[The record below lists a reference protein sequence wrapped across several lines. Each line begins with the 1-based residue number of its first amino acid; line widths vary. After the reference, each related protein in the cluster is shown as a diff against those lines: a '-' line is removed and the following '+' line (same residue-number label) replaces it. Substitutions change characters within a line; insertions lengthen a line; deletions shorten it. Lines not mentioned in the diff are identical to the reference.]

1 MNKNIITLLA
11 QKIKEY
17 RFGKIR
23 SAVSVLL
30 IITVACGTIFSLR
43 KPAITMTGDIH
54 FHTEECYDWD
64 AHPSE
69 WVDYLFCTADRL
81 GIHQHTNSCFAADEN
96 GHRTL
101 TCGIADYVVHQHTI
115 DCTDRDGNL
124 ICGLAECLPLDPNG
138 GYSHEHTI
146 ECYQP
151 DGFTYEKVL
160 IPTAS
165 DSDAA
170 AEPASPSNASVPA
183 AEAAP
188 KASASDAVDT
198 TQETAAD
205 TNEETAMTSR
215 EKEKLLKEIQSYQEI
230 IPEKLILTGV
240 LICGLESDSE
250 GEIDWDEVE
259 DDELEDYLP
268 DEIPLVDD
276 IHPMPA
282 AVRSAPK
289 EGVVHEHD
297 SGCYD
302 TDGTRICDF
311 LETQEHI
318 HDDSCYVTYPPLICE
333 EYGVHLWEQYVEEE
347 EAEEPLES
355 EPASPE
361 ASTAT
366 PADAVK
372 ARKMAKAKAALP
384 DDSKTQI
391 YIRLQRA
398 ETDAR
403 AAPEDNDLTG
413 AQFTLYRYDE
423 ETTDFLE
430 AATYTV
436 DDTGELLIEELDYDT
451 VYRFEQTAAPDGY
464 SLTDDYAPYYFYVSS
479 ESEELEEAAIMA
491 ADLEDEELTEEATEE
506 SVSAEISVNSIRSQ
520 VHTLSAGSAVTLS
533 VAYTE
538 AATEATGYTLP
549 ATGGNG
555 TIPYT
560 MGGLIIIFTSV
571 GAFMYQR
578 QRRKEDVSSS

>member
-1 MNKNIITLLA
+1 
-11 QKIKEY
+11 
-17 RFGKIR
+17 
-23 SAVSVLL
+23 
-30 IITVACGTIFSLR
+30 
-43 KPAITMTGDIH
+43 
-54 FHTEECYDWD
+54 
-64 AHPSE
+64 
-69 WVDYLFCTADRL
+69 
-81 GIHQHTNSCFAADEN
+81 
-96 GHRTL
+96 
-101 TCGIADYVVHQHTI
+101 
-115 DCTDRDGNL
+115 
-124 ICGLAECLPLDPNG
+124 
-138 GYSHEHTI
+138 
-146 ECYQP
+146 
-151 DGFTYEKVL
+151 
-160 IPTAS
+160 
-165 DSDAA
+165 
-170 AEPASPSNASVPA
+170 
-183 AEAAP
+183 
-188 KASASDAVDT
+188 
-198 TQETAAD
+198 
-205 TNEETAMTSR
+205 MTSR

-250 GEIDWDEVE
+250 DEIDWDEVE
-259 DDELEDYLP
+259 DDEMEDYLP

-289 EGVVHEHD
+289 EGVIHEHD

-302 TDGTRICDF
+302 TDGTRICGF

-347 EAEEPLES
+347 ETEEPLEPES
-355 EPASPE
+355 ASPE
-361 ASTAT
+361 VSTAT
-366 PADAVK
+366 PADAVT
-372 ARKMAKAKAALP
+372 ARKMAKAKATLP

-391 YIRLQRA
+391 YIRLQLA

-430 AATYTV
+430 VETYTV
-436 DDTGELLIEELDYDT
+436 DDTGEFLIEELDYDT
-451 VYRFEQTAAPDGY
+451 VYRFEQTAAPAGY
-464 SLTDDYAPYYFYVSS
+464 SLTDDYEPYYFYVSS

-491 ADLEDEELTEEATEE
+491 VDLEDDDLTEEATGE
-506 SVSAEISVNSIRSQ
+506 SASAEISVNSIRSQ

-538 AATEATGYTLP
+538 AATGYTLP
-549 ATGGNG
+549 ATGGSG